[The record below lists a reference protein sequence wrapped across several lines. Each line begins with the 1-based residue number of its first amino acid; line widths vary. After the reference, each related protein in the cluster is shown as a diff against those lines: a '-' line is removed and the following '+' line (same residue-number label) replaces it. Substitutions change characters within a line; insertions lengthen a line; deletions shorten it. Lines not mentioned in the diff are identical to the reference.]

1 MPLHVV
7 VLGAGFGG
15 LELSSRLSEEVPDDV
30 QVTLIDQSD
39 SFVFGFS
46 KLDVLFG
53 HQAPEAVRCHY
64 ADIAKPGVDFRQER
78 VLSIDPYT
86 RHVRTDK
93 AEYDADVLVVA
104 LGADLDTA
112 ATPGLDEA
120 GYEFYSPEGAER
132 ARDAIA
138 ELRSGTVVIAV
149 LGPAFKCPPAP
160 NEAAF
165 LLHELLTRNG
175 VRDDVTIHLLSP
187 LPKPIPIS
195 DETSAAITSM
205 LAERDIRYAPKTL
218 VTHLDPSAKV
228 AHTAEGGTVP
238 FDLFLAVPVHRAPAV
253 VVDAGMTDDGW
264 IAVDHTTF
272 ATTRFDD
279 VYAVGDITS
288 APVPRAGVFA
298 EGEART
304 VADVIVSRVRGG
316 AGPGPYAGRATCYLE
331 VGGSSVSKVEVE
343 FLGGGGPSAVFT
355 PPTAEL
361 AAEKREFGASRRR
374 RWFGHSA

>member
-30 QVTLIDQSD
+30 RVTLIDQSD

-53 HQAPEAVRCHY
+53 HQTPEAVRCRY
-64 ADIAKPGVDFRQER
+64 ADIAKPGVEFRQER
-78 VLSIDPYT
+78 VLAIDPQT
-86 RHVRTDK
+86 RHVTTDK

-104 LGADLDTA
+104 LGADLDPA

-120 GYEFYSPEGAER
+120 GYEFYSPAGAER
-132 ARDAIA
+132 ARDVIT
-138 ELRSGTVVIAV
+138 EFRSGTVVIAV

-195 DETSAAITSM
+195 DESSAAITSM

-228 AHTAEGGTVP
+228 AHTADGGTVA

-272 ATTRFDD
+272 ATKRFDD

-304 VADVIVSRVRGG
+304 VADVLISRVRGG
-316 AGPGPYAGRATCYLE
+316 AAPGPYAGRATCYLE
-331 VGGSSVSKVEVE
+331 VGDSSVSKVEVE
-343 FLGGGGPSAVFT
+343 FLGRGAPSAVFT

-374 RWFGHSA
+374 RWFGHAY